1 LCSASLN
8 PRSVFIVVEES
19 RVVGT
24 HSGDVERLLDGRR
37 DPLKLLVLLVI
48 KERLRRGCD
57 VDIAGA
63 QKVIALDAQ
72 LSGRQQSNTELPFLF
87 FLALTFP

>member
-1 LCSASLN
+1 
-8 PRSVFIVVEES
+8 
-19 RVVGT
+19 
-24 HSGDVERLLDGRR
+24 
-37 DPLKLLVLLVI
+37 VLLVI

-72 LSGRQQSNTELPFLF
+72 LSERQQSNTELPFLF